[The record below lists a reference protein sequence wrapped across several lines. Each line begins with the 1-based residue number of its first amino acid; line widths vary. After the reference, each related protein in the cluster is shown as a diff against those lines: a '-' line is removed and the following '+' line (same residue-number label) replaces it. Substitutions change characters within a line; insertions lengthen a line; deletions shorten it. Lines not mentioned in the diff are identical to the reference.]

1 MNRSKTRKLFAGAA
15 VVAVIAGGTLA
26 AVTTGRGAAHEN
38 RGGPLATASTYLG
51 VPVSQLRSE
60 LQSGKSLAEIANA
73 TSGKSSAGLVSVLLA
88 AGKEKLAK
96 VQANLPKRVSSLVN
110 RVEVP
115 GPRAVAARYLGLK
128 PAQLASQLRSGRPLA
143 QIADATSGKSS
154 AGLIDAI
161 VAERKSA
168 IASRVAAGS
177 LTQEQ
182 ANARLARL
190 RTRVTAAVNRMR
202 GARVHGARVRREGA
216 RR

>member
-51 VPVSQLRSE
+51 VPVTQLRSE
-60 LQSGKSLAEIANA
+60 LRSGKSLAEIANA
-73 TSGKSSAGLVSVLLA
+73 TSGKSSAGLVAVLLA

-96 VQANLPKRVSSLVN
+96 VEANLSKRVAALVN
-110 RVEVP
+110 RVDVP

-128 PAQLASQLRSGRPLA
+128 PAELASELRSGKTLA
-143 QIADATSGKSS
+143 QIADATSGKSA
-154 AGLIDAI
+154 AGLIDVI
-161 VAERKSA
+161 VAERRSA
-168 IASRVAAGS
+168 LAARVAAGS

-182 ANARLARL
+182 ANSRLARL
-190 RTRVTAAVNRMR
+190 RSRVTAAVNRVR
-202 GARVHGARVRREGA
+202 GARAAAKRPR
-216 RR
+216 

>member
-38 RGGPLATASTYLG
+38 RGGPLATAATYLG
-51 VPVSQLRSE
+51 VPVPQLRGE

-73 TSGKSSAGLVSVLLA
+73 TSGKSSAGLVAVLLA
-88 AGKEKLAK
+88 AGREKLAK
-96 VQANLPKRVSSLVN
+96 VQANLPKRVQALVN
-110 RVEVP
+110 RVQVP
-115 GPRAVAARYLGLK
+115 GPRAVAAGYLGLK
-128 PAQLASQLRSGRPLA
+128 PAELASELRSGKTLA
-143 QIADATSGKSS
+143 QIADATSGKSA

-168 IASRVAAGS
+168 LAARVAAGS

-182 ANARLARL
+182 ANSRLARL
-190 RTRVTAAVNRMR
+190 RSRVTAAVNRVR
-202 GARVHGARVRREGA
+202 GARAAA
-216 RR
+216 RRR